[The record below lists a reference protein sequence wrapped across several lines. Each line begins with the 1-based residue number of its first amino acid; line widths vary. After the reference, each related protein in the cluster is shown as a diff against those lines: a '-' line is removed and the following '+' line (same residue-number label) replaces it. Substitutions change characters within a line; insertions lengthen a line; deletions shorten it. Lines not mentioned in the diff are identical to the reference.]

1 MGRRRAPS
9 GRCVRRPR
17 SRPRLCSARSELQV
31 KPRGRPA
38 EAPPL
43 RPGLTRAL
51 KEPLPCPLAQQP
63 ASLVVRCPAG
73 LCLAGRWSSVWAEVA
88 KDTRSLGAK
97 TVWTEKCTEVSVL
110 KLDVLCR
117 LWDFLILG
125 QLLSRAYAGE
135 WTIPSALPL
144 LTPPTQAFVMASRPS
159 SSKSEEKREGGHS
172 PADGTPLTLQP
183 KRKFR
188 GWAWL

>member
-43 RPGLTRAL
+43 WPGLTRAL
-51 KEPLPCPLAQQP
+51 KEPLPRPLAQQP
-63 ASLVVRCPAG
+63 SSLVVRCPAG
-73 LCLAGRWSSVWAEVA
+73 LCLSKHRSSVWAEVA
-88 KDTRSLGAK
+88 KDTRSLRAK
-97 TVWTEKCTEVSVL
+97 TVWTEEGTEVSVL

-117 LWDFLILG
+117 LWD
-125 QLLSRAYAGE
+125 LLA
-135 WTIPSALPL
+135 I
-144 LTPPTQAFVMASRPS
+144 TP
-159 SSKSEEKREGGHS
+159 
-172 PADGTPLTLQP
+172 
-183 KRKFR
+183 
-188 GWAWL
+188 